1 MDYALT
7 FDNAK
12 TLSHLSCLLD
22 RMEKLSCDPHYDPL
36 LQLAT
41 QAADLYGAASTM
53 NLIGPELEPEEHTSL
68 VREIS
73 RLVGSLQNTFA
84 ELMDRLD
91 LQLQEVSS

>member
-1 MDYALT
+1 MNYALT

-41 QAADLYGAASTM
+41 QAADLYGAAST
-53 NLIGPELEPEEHTSL
+53 LHLVGPELEPEERIEL
-68 VREIS
+68 VRDIS
-73 RLVGSLQNTFA
+73 RLVGSLQNTHA

-91 LQLQEVSS
+91 LEVAVS